1 MMNIFVG
8 FNLLLLAL
16 SLVGVVIAKKRMD
29 RNEPVFGWRRKQF
42 LAEQAEGEA
51 GGKQANTEKT
61 ANKREKKD
69 LEDDGNHETIK
80 DLLEVKQI
88 EYGIIHKERN
98 EYCIALSSDFVNF
111 DLLKPSEQI
120 GILQGYQQL
129 HNVVN
134 FPVQI
139 LAQAV
144 RQDFRKE
151 RVRFEGNLKKC
162 NPQTRKYN
170 MDVIDHIQSR
180 TMDDFR
186 ITLKIYYI
194 VNYNYEPSRMAEL
207 TQEQK
212 KIRIIEELYL
222 RGNIIR
228 RALTRAKVDAEIMD
242 SIHALEM
249 LKRSMNRDRMVLHPI
264 EDVAEKEKMAAFVTM
279 DPTTI
284 PGFEDLVHDAEEATY
299 IVKDEETI
307 QEEENRQAVASA

>member
-8 FNLLLLAL
+8 FNLVLLAF
-16 SLVGVVIAKKRMD
+16 SLVGVVIAKRRMD

-51 GGKQANTEKT
+51 GGKSNASTDASSKNVKKEK
-61 ANKREKKD
+61 E
-69 LEDDGNHETIK
+69 EDSSQETIK
-80 DLLEVKQI
+80 KLLELKQI

-134 FPVQI
+134 FPIQI

-151 RVRFEGNLKKC
+151 RVRFEENLKRC

-186 ITLKIYYI
+186 ITLRIYYL
-194 VNYNYEPSRMAEL
+194 VNYNYEPSRMAEM

-264 EDVAEKEKMAAFVTM
+264 EDLAEKEKMAAFVTM
-279 DPTTI
+279 DPTTV
-284 PGFEDLVHDAEEATY
+284 PGFDDLVHDAEEAAY
-299 IVKDEETI
+299 IVKNEELI
-307 QEEENRQAVASA
+307 KEEESREAIASA